1 MRQSRAQV
9 TVAFF
14 PRSPERTVPDFL
26 TTGDPSG
33 KEGRATMGDRTQEGL
48 PITNVGSNGST
59 TTDVRYNLSGIT
71 A

>member
-1 MRQSRAQV
+1 MRQSRVQI

-33 KEGRATMGDRTQEGL
+33 KEGTATMGDRTQEGL
-48 PITNVGSNGST
+48 PITNVGSDGRT
-59 TTDVRYNLSGIT
+59 KMD